1 MSTRIMIERKFKN
14 PITSDILRIIDEIR
28 VKALRQRGYVG
39 GETVVNADDDRDV
52 LVISSWASVND
63 WEAWY
68 ETKDWKDYEKEL
80 APHLDGPVEL
90 TVFIPRAD
98 YEKKLPAKPIRAIK

>member
-1 MSTRIMIERKFKN
+1 MSARIMIQRKFKN
-14 PITSDILRIIDEIR
+14 PISSEILRIIDEIR

-52 LVISSWASVND
+52 FVISSWASVND

-68 ETKDWKDYEKEL
+68 ETKEWKDYEKDL
-80 APHLDGPVEL
+80 TPHLDGPVTL

-98 YEKKLPAKPIRAIK
+98 YEKKLPEKSIRAVK

>member
-28 VKALRQRGYVG
+28 VKALRQRGYIG

-80 APHLDGPVEL
+80 APHLDEPVKL

-98 YEKKLPAKPIRAIK
+98 YEKKLPTKSIRAIK